1 MTEQLDAD
9 DAVLDIGSA
18 REGFGRRIDGFG
30 KAARTASSQFAGQVG
45 TVKDAAKGRVEK
57 LTAKQPDPYE
67 VAVAEYNGAFTA
79 MADRGLSLLRQR
91 ERSTDLIE
99 LVERLVNSI
108 ANTPKSFGA
117 DFEEIEVH
125 RKRFLHTEEFA
136 QRELAAAR
144 VSAAS
149 AGAGFAAGTAVAGL
163 APSAAIWV
171 ATTFGTASTG
181 TAISTL
187 SGAAAGQAA
196 LAWLGGGA
204 LAAGGG
210 GTAAGTTLLALAGPI
225 GWTIAGATLLASIAL
240 FAKKKF
246 ENREAKHEALTAIK
260 RNTALVQGMDAR
272 IDELLQR
279 TTSLREQ
286 LVASYGD
293 ALGHFRAD
301 FQALTPAERST
312 LGALVNNTKS
322 CAALLSTRV
331 EQDAEGA

>member
-1 MTEQLDAD
+1 MVDQLN
-9 DAVLDIGSA
+9 VGNTK
-18 REGFGRRIDGFG
+18 EGFDRTVDGLG
-30 KAARTASSQFAGQVG
+30 KVARTASTRFVGQVG
-45 TVKDAAKGRVEK
+45 SVKEAARGRVEK
-57 LTAKQPDPYE
+57 LTATKADPYE
-67 VAVAEYNGAFTA
+67 MAVAEYNDVFTS

-99 LVERLVNSI
+99 LVEQLVNSI
-108 ANTPKSFGA
+108 ANTPKSFDT
-117 DFEEIEVH
+117 DFDEIEVH
-125 RKRFLHTEEFA
+125 RKSFLDAEDFA
-136 QRELAAAR
+136 QKELEAAR
-144 VSAAS
+144 LSAAG

-187 SGAAAGQAA
+187 SGAAASQAA

-246 ENREAKHEALTAIK
+246 ENREAKQEALTAIK
-260 RNTALVQGMDAR
+260 RNTVLVKGMDAQ
-272 IDELLQR
+272 IDDLLQR
-279 TTSLREQ
+279 TTLLREG
-286 LVASYGD
+286 LVKGYGESL
-293 ALGHFRAD
+293 AHFRSD
-301 FQALTPAERST
+301 FRALSSAERME
-312 LGALVNNTKS
+312 LAALVNNTKS
-322 CAALLSTRV
+322 CAAMLSRRV
-331 EQDAEGA
+331 EQDADSE

>member
-1 MTEQLDAD
+1 MVEQLNVGNAKEG
-9 DAVLDIGSA
+9 IG
-18 REGFGRRIDGFG
+18 RTVDGIG
-30 KAARTASSQFAGQVG
+30 KAARTASTQFVGQVG
-45 TVKDAAKGRVEK
+45 NVKVAAKGRVEK
-57 LTAKQPDPYE
+57 LTEKKPDPYE
-67 VAVAEYNGAFTA
+67 VAVAEYNAVFTA

-99 LVERLVNSI
+99 LIEHLVNSI
-108 ANTPKSFGA
+108 ANTPKSFDT

-125 RKRFLHTEEFA
+125 RQRFLHAEEFA
-136 QRELAAAR
+136 QKELEAAR
-144 VSAAS
+144 LSAAG

-187 SGAAAGQAA
+187 SGAAASQAA

-210 GTAAGTTLLALAGPI
+210 GTAAGSTLLALAGPI

-246 ENREAKHEALTAIK
+246 ENREAKNEALMAIK
-260 RNTALVQGMDAR
+260 RNTALVKGMDAQ
-272 IDELLQR
+272 IEDLLER
-279 TTSLREQ
+279 TTSLREG
-286 LVASYGD
+286 LVQGYGQ
-293 ALGHFRAD
+293 AMVHFRAD
-301 FQALTPAERST
+301 FQALAPAERST

-322 CAALLSTRV
+322 CAAMLSLRI
-331 EQDAEGA
+331 EQSADSE

>member
-1 MTEQLDAD
+1 MVDQLD
-9 DAVLDIGSA
+9 VGNA
-18 REGFGRRIDGFG
+18 REGIGRTVDSLG

-45 TVKDAAKGRVEK
+45 NVKDVARGRVEK
-57 LTAKQPDPYE
+57 LTAKGPDPYD

-99 LVERLVNSI
+99 LVEQLVNSI
-108 ANTPKSFGA
+108 ANTPKSFDT
-117 DFEEIEVH
+117 DFDEIEVH
-125 RKRFLHTEEFA
+125 RKRFLHAEDFA
-136 QRELAAAR
+136 QKELEAAR
-144 VSAAS
+144 LSAAGT
-149 AGAGFAAGTAVAGL
+149 GAGFAAGTAVASL
-163 APSAAIWV
+163 APSAAMWV

-187 SGAAAGQAA
+187 SGAAASQAA

-204 LAAGGG
+204 VAAGGG

-260 RNTALVQGMDAR
+260 RNTALVKGMDAQ
-272 IDELLQR
+272 IDDLLQR
-279 TTSLREQ
+279 TSLLREG
-286 LVASYGD
+286 LVKRYGE
-293 ALGHFRAD
+293 ALVYFRAD
-301 FQALTPAERST
+301 FHTLDPAGRSM
-312 LGALVNNTKS
+312 LAALVNNTKS
-322 CAALLSTRV
+322 CATMLSMRV
-331 EQDAEGA
+331 EQDADGE

>member
-1 MTEQLDAD
+1 MVEQLNVGNAKEG
-9 DAVLDIGSA
+9 IG
-18 REGFGRRIDGFG
+18 RTVDGLG
-30 KAARTASSQFAGQVG
+30 KAARTASTQFVGQVG
-45 TVKDAAKGRVEK
+45 NVKDAAKGRVEK
-57 LTAKQPDPYE
+57 LTVKKPDPYE
-67 VAVAEYNGAFTA
+67 VAVAEYNAVFTA

-99 LVERLVNSI
+99 LVEHLVNSI
-108 ANTPKSFGA
+108 ANTPKSFDT

-125 RKRFLHTEEFA
+125 RKRFLHAEEFA
-136 QRELAAAR
+136 QKELEAAR
-144 VSAAS
+144 LSAVG

-187 SGAAAGQAA
+187 SGAAASQAA

-210 GTAAGTTLLALAGPI
+210 GTAAGSTLLALAGPI

-246 ENREAKHEALTAIK
+246 ENREAKNEALTAIK
-260 RNTALVQGMDAR
+260 RNTALVKGMDAQ
-272 IDELLQR
+272 IEDLLER
-279 TTSLREQ
+279 TTSLREGLAQ
-286 LVASYGD
+286 GYGQ
-293 ALGHFRAD
+293 ALAHFRAD
-301 FQALTPAERST
+301 FQALAPAERST

-322 CAALLSTRV
+322 CATMLSMRI
-331 EQDAEGA
+331 EQSVDIE

>member
-1 MTEQLDAD
+1 MVEPLDVGNATLTVGG
-9 DAVLDIGSA
+9 AK
-18 REGFGRRIDGFG
+18 EGLGRTVDGLG
-30 KAARTASSQFAGQVG
+30 KVARTASSQLVGQVG
-45 TVKDAAKGRVEK
+45 SVKDAARGRVEK

-67 VAVAEYNGAFTA
+67 AAVAEYNAVFTA
-79 MADRGLSLLRQR
+79 MADRGLALLRQR

-99 LVERLVNSI
+99 LVEHLVNSI
-108 ANTPKSFGA
+108 ANTPKSFDT
-117 DFEEIEVH
+117 DFDEIEVH
-125 RKRFLHTEEFA
+125 RKRFLDTEEFA
-136 QRELAAAR
+136 QKELEAAR
-144 VSAAS
+144 LSAAG

-163 APSAAIWV
+163 APSAAMWV

-187 SGAAAGQAA
+187 SGAAASQAA

-260 RNTALVQGMDAR
+260 RNTALVTGMDAQ
-272 IDELLQR
+272 IEDLLHR
-279 TTSLREQ
+279 TTSLRES
-286 LVASYGD
+286 LVGGYGE
-293 ALGHFRAD
+293 ALVHFRAD
-301 FQALTPAERST
+301 FRTLTPDERST
-312 LGALVNNTKS
+312 LAALVNNTKS
-322 CAALLSTRV
+322 CAAMLSMRV
-331 EQDAEGA
+331 EQDADGA